1 MPTTLCTLSS
11 KVSLPHS
18 EQLIHSLLDAPVLTA
33 VLDEAT
39 EYLLQGDFMQA
50 ANHLQNLMGAV
61 VDKALANCMTRVF
74 ENQQFRQQLRIAA
87 AHKDLVF
94 KENLDIRV
102 QMPNGNHHSVI
113 SPWFQNA
120 DKTGRRKVGP
130 KTADSSRKGAHFG
143 LDIMGFFGKV
153 CPTLAFRGIVYGILC
168 PSLAIASA
176 LLADNNITLSQNK
189 LRHIFQA
196 FDSLDY
202 PTRAQLGTPSGQT
215 LENQRVVI
223 ADDGARFRERVP
235 KKGRIPNKNKRRPF
249 DTPWR
254 EPKIFTIFTI
264 DEEGRIQKDFPIQ
277 ADGTVGDT
285 DCALQNALELL
296 RAYLQHL
303 DIAKAK
309 SVTLIGDGAKW
320 IWKRIPMLL
329 EELGVHND
337 KITEIIDYY
346 HAKQNLNQML
356 DSVHYDVFNPR
367 ETLESELSD
376 LLYQGDIEQ
385 IGKRLNER
393 AASGNKRKL
402 KKNFE
407 EYFNSNAKRFCYADF
422 RDKHHPIGSGCVES
436 AVRRIINLR
445 IKSPSIFWSEAKA
458 ETMIFLRGKLL
469 YGRWPTLVQNWLT
482 RCRGLFQYPNLEAP
496 A

>member
-1 MPTTLCTLSS
+1 MSTPLCTPSS
-11 KVSLPHS
+11 KFSLTHS
-18 EQLIHSLLDAPVLTA
+18 EELVQSLVDSPSLQSILDK
-33 VLDEAT
+33 AT
-39 EYLLQGDFMQA
+39 GHLLQADFIQA
-50 ANHLQNLMGAV
+50 ANLMQSLMGAV
-61 VDKALANCMTRVF
+61 VDKALALCIDRVF
-74 ENQQFRQQLRIAA
+74 NDKLFRQQLRIAA
-87 AHKDLVF
+87 ADEGFVF
-94 KENLDIRV
+94 HENCDIAI
-102 QMPNGNHHSVI
+102 QMPNGNHEIVN

-120 DKTGRRKVGP
+120 DKSGRRKVGP
-130 KTADSSRKGAHFG
+130 KIADSSRKGSHFG
-143 LDIMGFFGKV
+143 LKIMGFFGKV

-189 LRHIFQA
+189 LRHIFEA
-196 FDSLDY
+196 FDNLDY
-202 PTRAQLGTPSGQT
+202 QTRAQLSSSPGQT

-235 KKGRIPNKNKRRPF
+235 KKGRIPNANKRRPF

-320 IWKRIPMLL
+320 IWKRIPALL
-329 EELGVHND
+329 KELGVHKD
-337 KITEIIDYY
+337 KITEIVDYY

-356 DSVHYDVFNPR
+356 DSVHYDIFNPR
-367 ETLESELSD
+367 ESLQSELSD
-376 LLYQGDIEQ
+376 LLYQGDIDK

-393 AASGNKRKL
+393 AASGCKRKL
-402 KKNFE
+402 KKSFQKYFE
-407 EYFNSNAKRFCYADF
+407 RNAERFSYAEF
-422 RDKHHPIGSGCVES
+422 KNKHHPIGSGCVES

-445 IKSPSIFWSEAKA
+445 IKAPSIFWTEAKA
-458 ETMIFLRGKLL
+458 ETMIFLRAKLL
-469 YGRWPTLVQNWLT
+469 YGRWPTLVQNWLN
-482 RCRGLFQYPNLEAP
+482 RCRGLFQYPTVDVP